1 MQTVIMCGGTG
12 TRLKEQTEFL
22 PKPLIQIG
30 GKPIVW
36 HIMKIYAHYGFT
48 DFVLA
53 LGYKQEEFKEYFR
66 HFHEI
71 NNDVEMRVGGF
82 KSVIKLEYYNDFWNV
97 VLSDTGL
104 NTLKGA
110 RLKRIEK
117 YIKGDTFLCTYG
129 DGLANINIPSLLEF
143 HKKHGKIATI
153 TGVHP
158 TPRFGEIHHI
168 NGSVQEFAEKPHG
181 GCLMNG
187 GFMVF
192 NRGIFDYLS
201 EDENCD
207 LETDCFKALTRD
219 KELTAYQHLG
229 FWKCCDNLYDMGVLQ
244 NMWGSGNV
252 PWRIW
257 E

>member
-1 MQTVIMCGGTG
+1 MQTVILCGGTG

-30 GKPIVW
+30 GKPMIW
-36 HIMKIYAHYGFT
+36 HIMKIYAHYGYT

-53 LGYKQEEFKEYFR
+53 LGYRQECFKDYFA
-66 HFHEI
+66 HFYEI
-71 NNDVEMRVGGF
+71 NHDMILTELGISWKPIIEKWR
-82 KSVIKLEYYNDFWNV
+82 V

-110 RLKRIEK
+110 RLKRVER
-117 YIKGDTFLCTYG
+117 YIKGNTFMCSYG
-129 DGLANINIPSLLEF
+129 DGLSDVNLYDLLSF
-143 HKKHGKIATI
+143 HKSHGKIATI

-158 TPRFGEIHHI
+158 SPRFGEIHHV
-168 NGSVQEFAEKPHG
+168 GGLVQEFTEKPQG
-181 GCLMNG
+181 ECLMNG

-192 NRGIFDYLS
+192 NRGVFDYLS

-207 LETDCFKALTRD
+207 LETDCFHDLTQD
-219 KELTAYQHLG
+219 KELMVYHHKG

-244 NMWGSGNV
+244 NMWGAGN
-252 PWRIW
+252 PKWRVW